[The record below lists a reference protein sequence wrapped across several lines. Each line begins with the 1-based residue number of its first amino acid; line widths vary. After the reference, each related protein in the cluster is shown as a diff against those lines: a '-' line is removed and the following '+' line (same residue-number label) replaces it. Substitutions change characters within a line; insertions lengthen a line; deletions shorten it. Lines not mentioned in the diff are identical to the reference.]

1 MRPAS
6 TGLDLGGRVAA
17 AYDVLRESASRLERV
32 RPGFVLVP
40 VVALQLA
47 VVAAV
52 ALRADHNGWLYYTGG
67 DGTHYWTASWAL
79 AHRWIP
85 TAVASYG
92 LPVLLWPLAYLVG
105 DSLPAVLPPIV
116 LVQVLVGGPL
126 VVLALYGIASRIAGR
141 LLGYVAAVGWA
152 VAPLVTL
159 GYFQGGFRGDIR
171 NLVVPNALGLTNL
184 ADFPSLVVLTLAAW
198 LLVRSFDTGAWS
210 DVLLSSLLTG
220 FALGIKPANAVF
232 LPAPV
237 LALAVA
243 RRWRHGAAF
252 VLALLPAVA
261 TLTLWKWIG
270 FGYVP
275 GLSRVQAKS
284 ALGATPSLP
293 LAAGGLDALPFSWHT
308 FTNNLV
314 ELREVGWSVLLLEWI
329 VVAGSFALIR
339 KAPAKGTLVAVWFL
353 GYVFLKGSAAGRSD
367 VYQTTFFRLIEPAFP
382 ALVLLAAGCLLLVP
396 TWGRR
401 RGRIAPE
408 HRRPQPTRSL
418 AVGVVALAVY
428 PLVIV
433 GVSSATP
440 PGKVVFQQEANQSV
454 PVSNEFHLRLTH
466 RDGHSVLSWQAPP
479 AGATR
484 VSYRVWRTKKLVCHY
499 QPSGGRDCL
508 LRMPSR
514 ATTRA
519 TSWTDPQTGTW
530 TYRVSAMANEH
541 RDVVGGDFVL
551 FSPVAR

>member
-1 MRPAS
+1 MRPVS
-6 TGLDLGGRVAA
+6 DGVAA
-17 AYDVLRESASRLERV
+17 GRRAGAAYAAVRAGAERLESV
-32 RPGFVLVP
+32 HPAVVLAP
-40 VVALQLA
+40 LVVVQLA
-47 VVAAV
+47 VVLAI
-52 ALRADHNGWLYYTGG
+52 ALRAEHNGWLYYTGG

-105 DSLPAVLPPIV
+105 DSLPTVLPPIV
-116 LVQVLVGGPL
+116 LVQVLVAGPA
-126 VVLALYGIASRIAGR
+126 VVLALYGIASRIGGR
-141 LLGYVAAVGWA
+141 LFGYVAAAGWA

-159 GYFQGGFRGDIR
+159 GYFQGGFREDIR

-184 ADFPSLVVLTLAAW
+184 ADFPSLVALVLAAW

-252 VLALLPAVA
+252 LLALVPAIL

-275 GLSRVQAKS
+275 GLSRIQVKS

-293 LAAGGLDALPFSWHT
+293 LATSGLDRLPFSWHT
-308 FTNNLV
+308 FTNNLA

-329 VVAGSFALIR
+329 VVAGGFALIR
-339 KAPAKGTLVAVWFL
+339 KAPAKGTLVCVWFL
-353 GYVFLKGSAAGRSD
+353 GYLFLKGSAAGRSD

-401 RGRIAPE
+401 GPALRPE
-408 HRRPQPTRSL
+408 ERRPRLSRGLL
-418 AVGVVALAVY
+418 AGLVVLAAY
-428 PLVIV
+428 PLAFV
-433 GVSSATP
+433 GVSNASP
-440 PGKVVFQQEANQSV
+440 PNRVVFQQEMNQSV
-454 PVSNEFHLRLTH
+454 PVSSEFHLRVTRSDGRAVLTW
-466 RDGHSVLSWQAPP
+466 RPP
-479 AGATR
+479 PSGSTR
-484 VSYRVWRTKKLVCHY
+484 LAYRVYASKKLLCHY

-508 LRMPSR
+508 LRMPAVVTQR
-514 ATTRA
+514 ATT
-519 TSWTDPQTGTW
+519 WTDTRPGRY
-530 TYRVSAMANEH
+530 TYVVAALADEH
-541 RDVVGGDFVL
+541 PGRVGGDLVL
-551 FSPVAR
+551 FSRFAR